1 MPDKH
6 IFLNPN
12 HIFFELH
19 FYCINSNEIQ
29 RASASQ
35 HNLSDALHK
44 FAELFI
50 SLLLLSLLLLLL
62 LEQIACTRMSVF
74 IGASQL

>member
-6 IFLNPN
+6 IVLNPN

-19 FYCINSNEIQ
+19 FYCINSNKIE
-29 RASASQ
+29 RAFVSQ
-35 HNLSDALHK
+35 HNLSDAFPE

-62 LEQIACTRMSVF
+62 WGQIACTRMSVF